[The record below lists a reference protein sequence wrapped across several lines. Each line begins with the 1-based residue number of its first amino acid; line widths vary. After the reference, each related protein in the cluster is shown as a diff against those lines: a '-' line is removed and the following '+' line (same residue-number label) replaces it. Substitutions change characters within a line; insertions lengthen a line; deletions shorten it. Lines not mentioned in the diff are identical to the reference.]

1 MKKII
6 LITIFLIVALQVK
19 AQNVDALLQ
28 GTGTTD
34 TTTVALVDTLARV
47 YTDSSNSLQSEMYGL
62 FEKWYRMTIAADDT
76 LLIST
81 DISFPSNK
89 TFKLQP
95 SESWTTER
103 WNIFKFPN
111 VYIKSGYVMPVVYR
125 FSLEGD

>member
-6 LITIFLIVALQVK
+6 LIAFLVVAFQVK
-19 AQNVDALLQ
+19 AQNVDVLLQ

-34 TTTVALVDTLARV
+34 TTTIALVDTLARV
-47 YTDSSNSLQSEMYGL
+47 YTDSSNSLQSEMGGL
-62 FEKWYRMTIAADDT
+62 FDRWYRMTVAADDT

-81 DISFPSNK
+81 DISFPANK